1 LIYKLNILF
10 ILPEFYPHSGAGI
23 STYYLHYL
31 NAVKNST
38 NNIKVIVGSGYIQAN
53 ENYNYNGITVEYL
66 KPRIYDLYFQ
76 KFQKYELFPEYRSN
90 IASAWAM
97 WEQSNEGAG
106 FDIIECTD
114 FGLGFIPWLINH
126 TKPVITR
133 LHGSAG
139 QIDLHEPKLKQGLEG
154 DLNRYT
160 ESILLNFSDRIIT
173 HSQSNLNYWQQILP
187 NKKIYFLK
195 PVFIADE
202 NMPSNINKENYGIVC
217 GRIQE
222 WKGPDVLCEA
232 LSQLED
238 DVIIKWCGRDTKFDN
253 KNSKSS
259 DLRKNY
265 PNIWGRKIIELGSI
279 ENSRIAEFQKN
290 ASYAIIP
297 SIWDVYNFTGLEY
310 MNFGTILI
318 CSDGAGISELIVNG
332 FNGYKFAKN
341 NTHELANC
349 IKMVLSLD
357 KQTVNAIIENAY
369 QTLKAELCADKLI
382 GLNLL
387 HYNGVMDS
395 FSSQQSNNYTKA
407 IYEPSDDIVS
417 IDIILNKQPLKKLL
431 HYLLKRIKN
440 KYI

>member
-1 LIYKLNILF
+1 MNILF

-23 STYYLHYL
+23 STYYLHYINAL
-31 NAVKNST
+31 NTSI
-38 NNIKVIVGSGYIQAN
+38 NNIKVIVGSGYVQAD
-53 ENYNYNGITVEYL
+53 ENYDFKGITVEYL
-66 KPRIYDLYFQ
+66 KPRTYDLYFQ
-76 KFQKYELFPEYRSN
+76 KFKKYELFPEYRSN

-106 FDIIECTD
+106 FDVIECTD

-126 TKPVITR
+126 NKPVITR

-139 QIDLHEPKLKQGLEG
+139 QIDLYEPKLKQGLEG

-160 ESILLNFSDRIIT
+160 ELTLLNFSDRLIT
-173 HSQSNLNYWQQILP
+173 HSHTNLNYWQQILP

-195 PVFIADE
+195 PVFIAVE
-202 NMPSNINKENYGIVC
+202 NKSSKINKENYGIVC

-222 WKGPDVLCEA
+222 WKGPDILCDA
-232 LSQLED
+232 LLQLED
-238 DVIIKWCGRDTKFDN
+238 DIVIKWCGRDTKFED
-253 KNSKSS
+253 KISKSS
-259 DLRKNY
+259 NLRKNY
-265 PNIWGRKIIELGSI
+265 PNIWGKKIVELGSI
-279 ENSRIAEFQKN
+279 ENSSISEIQKK

-318 CSDGAGISELIVNG
+318 CSDGAGISELIVHG
-332 FNGYKFAKN
+332 VNGYKFAKN
-341 NTHELANC
+341 DAKDLAEC
-349 IKMVLSLD
+349 IKIVLSLD
-357 KQTVNAIIENAY
+357 KKTSNSIIENAY
-369 QTLKAELCADKLI
+369 QTLKSELCTDKLI
-382 GLNLL
+382 GINLL

-395 FSSQQSNNYTKA
+395 FSSQKSNNYTKA
-407 IYEPSDDIVS
+407 IYEPSDDIAS

-431 HYLLKRIKN
+431 HYSLKRIKN